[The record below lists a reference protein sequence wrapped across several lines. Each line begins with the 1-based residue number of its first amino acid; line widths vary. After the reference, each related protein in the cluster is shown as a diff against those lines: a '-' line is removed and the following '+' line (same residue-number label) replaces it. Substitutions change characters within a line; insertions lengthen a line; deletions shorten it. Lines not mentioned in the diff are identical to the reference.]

1 MHIERTSLEDLI
13 EAVTLSF
20 EPSDYAPRV
29 ERVLENY
36 RKQAVIPGFR
46 KGKAPMALV
55 RKQYA
60 APVLADE
67 MNKMIQEH
75 LDAFI
80 RDNGLQVL
88 GQPLPSETHDSQ
100 GDFERPDR
108 FEFGFEIGLA
118 PNVPTDFGSKAV
130 FTRHFIAIDKGT
142 VDRQIEDHRRRHGTL
157 SDVEVA
163 GDKDLLLC
171 HLEELGATGEPYEG
185 GLTGDTSI
193 SLEHLE
199 DAKAKKAL
207 TGLRV
212 GEHADLNPHAITAD
226 HDELARI
233 LGIEH
238 DAVHTL
244 LTNFRVTVK
253 EIKHLELHANNE
265 ELWNAVFPEAP
276 CASEA
281 DFRKA
286 VEAALQQQFEH
297 DAEYVFRRRFVVDL
311 IDHLNLPMPD
321 RFLKRWILASN
332 EQPLTEE
339 QLDREYPA
347 YSQSLRWELLQG
359 AIMRDQ
365 DIRINREDIVEEAK
379 DILRGQYEK
388 YGLPVDDA
396 TLTGYAEEI
405 FAKEDDRRRLI
416 DRIVERHVVDALKE
430 KVTIES
436 KAVSF
441 EEFGKLLASVR

>member
-1 MHIERTSLEDLI
+1 
-13 EAVTLSF
+13 
-20 EPSDYAPRV
+20 
-29 ERVLENY
+29 
-36 RKQAVIPGFR
+36 
-46 KGKAPMALV
+46 
-55 RKQYA
+55 
-60 APVLADE
+60 
-67 MNKMIQEH
+67 
-75 LDAFI
+75 
-80 RDNGLQVL
+80 
-88 GQPLPSETHDSQ
+88 
-100 GDFERPDR
+100 
-108 FEFGFEIGLA
+108 
-118 PNVPTDFGSKAV
+118 
-130 FTRHFIAIDKGT
+130 
-142 VDRQIEDHRRRHGTL
+142 
-157 SDVEVA
+157 
-163 GDKDLLLC
+163 
-171 HLEELGATGEPYEG
+171 
-185 GLTGDTSI
+185 
-193 SLEHLE
+193 
-199 DAKAKKAL
+199 
-207 TGLRV
+207 
-212 GEHADLNPHAITAD
+212 
-226 HDELARI
+226 
-233 LGIEH
+233 
-238 DAVHTL
+238 
-244 LTNFRVTVK
+244 
-253 EIKHLELHANNE
+253 
-265 ELWNAVFPEAP
+265 
-276 CASEA
+276 
-281 DFRKA
+281 
-286 VEAALQQQFEH
+286 LQQQFEH

-416 DRIVERHVVDALKE
+416 DRIVERRVVDALKE

>member
-36 RKQAVIPGFR
+36 RKQVVIPGFR

-67 MNKMIQEH
+67 MNKMIQEQ

-80 RDNGLQVL
+80 QEQGLQVL
-88 GQPLPSETHDSQ
+88 GQPLPSETHASQ

-118 PNVPTDFGSKAV
+118 PNIPTDFGPHAV
-130 FTRHFIAIDKGT
+130 FTRHYIAVDKGT
-142 VDRQIEDHRRRHGTL
+142 VDRQIEEHRRRHGTL

-163 GDKDLLLC
+163 GENDLLLV

-185 GLTGDTSI
+185 GLSGDTSI

-212 GEHADLNPHAITAD
+212 GERADLNPHAITAD

-233 LGIEH
+233 LGIDHE
-238 DAVHTL
+238 AVHTL

-253 EIKHLELHANNE
+253 EIKHLEWHTNDEA
-265 ELWNAVFPEAP
+265 LWKAVFPDAP

-286 VEAALQQQFEH
+286 VEAALEQQFDA

-347 YSQSLRWELLQG
+347 YSQSIRWELLQG
-359 AIMRDQ
+359 TIMREQ
-365 DIRINREDIVEEAK
+365 ELRVTREDIVDEAK
-379 DILRGQYEK
+379 AILRGQYEK

-405 FAKEDDRRRLI
+405 FAKEEDRRRLI
-416 DRIVERHVVDALKE
+416 DRIVERRVVDVLKE
-430 KVTIES
+430 KVTIEP
-436 KAVSF
+436 KAVSM

>member
-20 EPSDYAPRV
+20 EPADYAPRV

-36 RKQAVIPGFR
+36 RKQAVLPGFR

-80 RDNGLQVL
+80 REQGLQVL
-88 GQPLPSETHDSQ
+88 GQPLPSETHASQ

-118 PNVPTDFGSKAV
+118 PQIPAEFGENAV
-130 FTRHFIAIDKGT
+130 FTRHFIALDGAT

-163 GDKDLLLC
+163 GEKDLVFC
-171 HLEELGATGEPYEG
+171 HLAEVNSTGEPVEG
-185 GLTGDTSI
+185 GLSGDTSV
-193 SLEHLE
+193 SLEHLQ
-199 DAKAKKAL
+199 DAATRKSL

-212 GEHADLNPHAITAD
+212 GESTDVDIHALVPD
-226 HDELARI
+226 HDELANI
-233 LGIEH
+233 LGISH
-238 DAVHTL
+238 GAVHDL
-244 LTNFRVTVK
+244 QGVFRLDVK
-253 EIKHLELHANNE
+253 EIKHLELHANDE
-265 ELWNAVFPEAP
+265 ALWNKVFPEAQ
-276 CASEA
+276 CASES
-281 DFRKA
+281 DFRRA
-286 VEAALQQQFEH
+286 VEGELAQQFDA

-311 IDHLNLPMPD
+311 LNLLDLPMPD

-332 EQPLTEE
+332 EQPLTEA
-339 QLDREYPA
+339 QLEAEYPA
-347 YSQSLRWELLQG
+347 YAQSLRWELLQH
-359 AIMRDQ
+359 ATMQQRE
-365 DIRINREDIVEEAK
+365 IRITRDDIVAEAK
-379 DILRGQYEK
+379 SILALQYQR

-396 TLTGYAEEI
+396 TLTAYAEEI
-405 FAKEDDRRRLI
+405 VAKEEDRRRLI
-416 DRIVERHVVDALKE
+416 DRIAERRVVDALKE
-430 KVTIES
+430 KVSIEP
-436 KAVSF
+436 KAVSA
-441 EEFGKLLASVR
+441 EEFKRIAATVR